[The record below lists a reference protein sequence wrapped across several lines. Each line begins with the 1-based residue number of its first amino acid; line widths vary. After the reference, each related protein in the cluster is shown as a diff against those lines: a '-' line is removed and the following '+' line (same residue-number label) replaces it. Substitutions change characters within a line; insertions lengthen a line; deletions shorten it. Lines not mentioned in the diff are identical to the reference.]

1 MKRLSKN
8 RILSLFLALTILFT
22 ALPFNTVG
30 ANASVSNSINS
41 NYGSVIGNTAEFNG
55 YFPVPVSTDPEKVK
69 NPWGT
74 DCEQFSDSETPDNLV
89 LVITNYHCSD
99 SGELWYKV
107 KATPGQE
114 LPGKLQTN
122 PWVYQDNINNPL
134 GDSLII
140 HDNGKNYVFDED
152 GNIASSITFTD
163 FNSKKLLAQSTLQG
177 SVKYQWQIEY
187 ETGKWI
193 NIYKENEAEIDIS
206 ISMIATLLVD
216 DSVNVRCV
224 SSCTFKSAISDTIK
238 ISVDFNSFG
247 TNHENTVEN
256 SIPEESKRMV
266 YAAPVMYAANDG
278 IDTVAEES
286 NTVLVTVQFVMGNN
300 TAPIENGLFTYNVPY
315 NGNVKDNIV
324 IPAVQGYTAYLED
337 DRNTPIIGTYGLN
350 ETNVTENKTI
360 TFRFWPAE
368 VSYKV
373 VYMQQNVLDDGY
385 TVVRTDNLT
394 GLTGSDP
401 IVENVIQD
409 GFIQV
414 WCDTDKIAAD
424 GSTVIEVKYDRLYFK
439 MLFDLDGGYGV
450 QPVYARY
457 GTPVSVINPTKAG
470 YIFLG
475 WNALNGPY
483 NESDGEKTVD
493 IGAFTDITIPAM
505 HTNYKALWQASETAK
520 VTVVIWGQNAD
531 DNNYSYMAD
540 ASNGLSFQAKPDTEV
555 TYNPNGGYVCGYAEE
570 HVHGEGDCESTCGK
584 TEHTHSAVGGS
595 CYTLTCNDIVHTAH
609 TDSCYTCGIINH
621 NHTTACYSG
630 VGNKQDVYTGIPNNP
645 SEGYVCDHWYYDNL
659 IYIDGSWYKYSGT
672 TSAGTIASTTCGK
685 TEGTHTHSD
694 ACISTDSSC
703 PGIHTH
709 TANCYM
715 LSCTSEEHSHNA
727 TCYAGCIKEEHT
739 HGEGCMLTI
748 SGMSSNLWT
757 FSHADAV
764 TVAADGSTTLN
775 VYYNR
780 TEFTLHFRDQN
791 SDSDDFG
798 TITDR
803 WGSNIEKRFYE
814 ACEKAGYNSW
824 SEKRNASSPW
834 TNHLEIMPAENR
846 TYYRYEGSGNMI
858 FIMTYYKETFVEGEY
873 EKAFEVELHRGN
885 YTTVSEEE
893 YIELEGFEINKSKS
907 TDIGERTDGAVFYYD
922 RKSFHLVF
930 DNYNTIEKNEP
941 VLFETPLST
950 YGSYTLDASQAPAVY
965 QPGSVTFKG
974 WYLAPQT
981 PNDFNFN
988 NVNAF
993 DFANST
999 MPANDLKLYAWWQP
1013 VTHNVTFYY
1022 DYAALEAGTV
1032 YVADNIT
1039 YNYDVPHGSP
1049 IQNPYTPPVDPTS
1062 SYYSFV
1068 GWFYVNEN
1076 GTETMWDFT
1085 YTTVTGDV
1093 QLYGKWNSTTPA
1105 DYEVKFVYVDKNG
1118 KEISIADP
1126 IIGRALG
1133 GTTKTFDAKFNE
1145 ELYEGYQDRYYPR
1158 DMSHSITINLED
1170 VSQNTFTFYYDYVE
1184 YTSYTVKY
1192 LEKETGKPM
1201 SEISAEYPSKKTVE
1215 NNTHAMVTETF
1226 VAIPGYLPDAYQK
1239 VCKIDPDGTNEIVFF
1254 YTKDNENGLWTVHYW
1269 LENLEGTY
1277 SEAIDMLFTGTA
1289 KNGAIVTAPT
1299 DTVIEN
1305 YTYYA
1310 AHPNNVSTGT
1320 VSINEVT
1327 HLHMYYK
1334 RTLHNYKVQY
1344 LEAGT
1349 NKVIAPEKVVEDL
1362 KWETLVTEYAID
1374 ANINFDIY
1382 KVYGDA
1388 EKSLEISVDE
1398 TKNVI
1403 TFYYTEKRVNINY
1416 RVVGPDG
1423 CGTVTPGSESLQI
1436 SSGIASGSVA
1446 SPSSSVYK
1454 FVGWYSDS
1462 ECMNSLG
1469 TNTTYVPTKSENALW
1484 VDGTTYYA
1492 KFKYN
1497 LTSLTIEKQGH
1508 DSIDVNQTF
1517 IFTIRGVPE
1526 TDTAGIDLTV
1536 TIHGNGEITITDLPI
1551 GNYVVTE
1558 QTDWSWRYD
1567 LTEWSFTTDGDNN
1580 KNVSTDGVN
1589 GATITLGATGNDITF
1604 TNERT
1609 KIYWLDGDSYK
1620 VNIFRKKEDKEGGN
1634 VNV

>member
-1 MKRLSKN
+1 MKKITKRKVV
-8 RILSLFLALTILFT
+8 SLFLALIMIFS
-22 ALPFNTVG
+22 ALPIRSVG
-30 ANASVSNSINS
+30 ANASVSKSINS
-41 NYGSVIGNTAEFNG
+41 NYGSVIGNAAEFNK
-55 YFPVPVSTDPEKVK
+55 YFPVPISNKPENVK

-74 DCEQFSDSETPDNLV
+74 DCEQLSDSETPDDLIM
-89 LVITNYHCSD
+89 VITNYYCSA
-99 SGELWYKV
+99 SGDLWYKV

-114 LPGKLQTN
+114 LPKKLQTN
-122 PWVYQDNINNPL
+122 PWVYQDNINIPL

-140 HDNGKNYVFDED
+140 HENGKNYVFDED

-163 FNSKKLLAQSTLQG
+163 FNSRKLHAQSTLQG

-187 ETGKWI
+187 ETGKWVDI
-193 NIYKENEAEIDIS
+193 HEENDAEIDIS
-206 ISMIATLLVD
+206 VSMIATLLVD
-216 DSVNVRCV
+216 DSANVRCV
-224 SSCTFKSAISDTIK
+224 SSCASKSAISDTIK
-238 ISVDFNSFG
+238 ISVDFDSFG
-247 TNHENTVEN
+247 ANHENNVEN
-256 SIPEESKRMV
+256 SVPVEDKRMV
-266 YAAPVMYAANDG
+266 YAAPMTFASTNSG
-278 IDTVAEES
+278 IVTTAEES

-324 IPAVQGYTAYLED
+324 IPMVQGYTAYLEG
-337 DRNTPIIGTYGLN
+337 DRTTPVTGTYSLN
-350 ETNVTENKTI
+350 ETNVTKNKTI

-368 VSYKV
+368 VPYKV
-373 VYMQQNVLDDGY
+373 VYMQQNVSDDGY
-385 TVVRTDNLT
+385 TVIRTDNFT

-401 IVENVIQD
+401 VVKNVIYE
-409 GFIQV
+409 GFVQI

-439 MLFDLDGGYGV
+439 MLFELDGGYGV

-483 NESDGEKTVD
+483 NKSDDENTVD
-493 IGAFTDITIPAM
+493 IGTFTDIEIPAM

-531 DNNYSYMAD
+531 DNNYSYMTD

-555 TYNPNGGYVCGYAEE
+555 TYNPNGGYICGYAEE
-570 HVHGEGDCESTCGK
+570 HTHGKGNCDAACSK
-584 TEHTHSAVGGS
+584 TEHTHTAVGGS
-595 CYTLTCNDIVHTAH
+595 CYTLTCTDTVHTSH
-609 TDSCYTCGIINH
+609 TDSCYTCGITNH
-621 NHTTACYSG
+621 NHATACYSG
-630 VGNKQDVYTGIPNNP
+630 VGNRQEVYTGIPDNP
-645 SEGYVCDHWYYDNL
+645 SEGYILDHWVYGDL
-659 IYIDGSWYKYSGT
+659 IYIDGYWYRYSGSA
-672 TSAGTIASTTCGK
+672 SAGTIASTNCGK
-685 TEGTHTHSD
+685 TESAHTHTN
-694 ACISTDSSC
+694 ACIGTNSSC

-709 TANCYM
+709 TDNCYT
-715 LSCTSEEHSHNA
+715 LSCTTEEHTHQA
-727 TCYAGCIKEEHT
+727 TCYTGCTKEEHT
-739 HGEGCMLTI
+739 HGAGCTLTI
-748 SGMSSNLWT
+748 GMNSNLWT
-757 FSHADAV
+757 FSHADTI

-775 VYYNR
+775 VYYDR

-791 SDSDDFG
+791 SNNDDFG

-803 WGSNIEKRFYE
+803 WGSNIEERFYE

-834 TNHLEIMPAENR
+834 TNHLEIMPSENR
-846 TYYRYEGSGNMI
+846 TYYSYEGSGDMI
-858 FIMTYYKETFVEGEY
+858 FIMTYYKETFVEAEY

-907 TDIGERTDGAVFYYD
+907 TDIGERTDGAVFYYN
-922 RKSFHLVF
+922 RKTSHLVF
-930 DNYNTIEKNEP
+930 DNYNTIEENKS
-941 VLFETPLST
+941 VLFEAPLST
-950 YGSYTLDASQAPAVY
+950 YGSYTLDASKAPAVY

-981 PNDFNFN
+981 PNNFNFD
-988 NVNAF
+988 NVKPF

-999 MPANDLKLYAWWQP
+999 MPATDLKLYAWWEP
-1013 VTHNVTFYY
+1013 VTHNVKFYY
-1022 DYAALEAGTV
+1022 DYVALEDGTV
-1032 YVADNIT
+1032 YEADGISYE
-1039 YNYDVPHGSP
+1039 YNVPHGSP

-1085 YTTVTGDV
+1085 YTTVTDDV

-1105 DYEVKFVYVDKNG
+1105 DYEVKFVYVNKDG
-1118 KEISIADP
+1118 KEIQIADP

-1145 ELYEGYQDRYYPR
+1145 ELYEDYQDRYYPR

-1192 LEKETGKPM
+1192 LEKDTGAALN
-1201 SEISAEYPSKKTVE
+1201 SEKVITQ
-1215 NNTHAMVTETF
+1215 NTHAMVTETF
-1226 VAIPGYLPDAYQK
+1226 VPIAGYLPDAYQK
-1239 VCKIDPDGTNEIVFF
+1239 VCKIDPDGTNEIIFY

-1269 LENLEGTY
+1269 LENLDGTY

-1289 KNGAIVTAPT
+1289 KNGATVTAPT

-1305 YTYYA
+1305 YTYFA
-1310 AHPNNVSTGT
+1310 DHPNNVSSNT

-1349 NKVIAPEKVVEDL
+1349 NKVLAPEKVVEDL
-1362 KWETLVTEYAID
+1362 KWETLITEYATD
-1374 ANINFDIY
+1374 ADIKVDIY
-1382 KVYGDA
+1382 QVYGNA

-1403 TFYYTEKRVNINY
+1403 TFYYTEKRVTINY
-1416 RVVGPDG
+1416 KVVGPSG
-1423 CGTVTPGSESLQI
+1423 CGTVTPKSEILQI
-1436 SSGIASGSVA
+1436 SSGTASGSVA
-1446 SPSSSVYK
+1446 NPSSSVYK
-1454 FVGWYSDS
+1454 FVGWYSDT
-1462 ECMNSLG
+1462 ECKTRLT
-1469 TNTTYVPTKSENALW
+1469 TNTTYVPTKSESTLW
-1484 VDGTTYYA
+1484 INGTTYYA
-1492 KFKYN
+1492 KFEYN
-1497 LTSLTIEKQGH
+1497 LTSLTIKKQGYN
-1508 DSIDVNQTF
+1508 SIDKNQTF
-1517 IFTIRGVPE
+1517 IFTIKGIPG
-1526 TDTAGIDLTV
+1526 TNTAGINLTV
-1536 TIHGNGEITITDLPI
+1536 TIHGNGEITIIDLPI
-1551 GNYVVTE
+1551 GNYMVTE
-1558 QTDWSWRYD
+1558 QTDWSWRYEP
-1567 LTEWSFTTDGDNN
+1567 T
-1580 KNVSTDGVN
+1580 N
-1589 GATITLGATGNDITF
+1589 GKTSQTITLSPTEENIVTF
-1604 TNERT
+1604 ENTRAEG
-1609 KIYWLDGDSYK
+1609 KWLDGNSYK
-1620 VNIFRKKEDKEGGN
+1620 VNVFDGIAD
-1634 VNV
+1634 